1 MIARLAALSLALSTA
16 SCVRTQIV
24 RVPYAVRVECLS
36 SLPPEPPRTEDDD
49 AWARY
54 HVAIEAWAAATVRE
68 CGGHL
73 LGASINPAPADTSLI
88 DAGLYGERV
97 R

>member
-1 MIARLAALSLALSTA
+1 M
-16 SCVRTQIV
+16 
-24 RVPYAVRVECLS
+24 PYAVRVECLS

-73 LGASINPAPADTSLI
+73 LGEADGE
-88 DAGLYGERV
+88 AGLYGERV
-97 R
+97 P